1 MAKKERK
8 ICSLLYTL
16 DSIATASK
24 IDDKCTNASKE
35 IKIDIAKKLI
45 S

>member
-8 ICSLLYTL
+8 ISRLLHTL
-16 DSIATASK
+16 ESIATRSE

-35 IKIDIAKKLI
+35 IKTDIAKKN
-45 S
+45 